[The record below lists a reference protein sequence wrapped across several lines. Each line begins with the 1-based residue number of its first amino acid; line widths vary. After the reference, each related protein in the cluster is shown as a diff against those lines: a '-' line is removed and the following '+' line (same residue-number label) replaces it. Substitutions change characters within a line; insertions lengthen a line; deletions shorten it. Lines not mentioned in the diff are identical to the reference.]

1 MKTFCVYINLCSA
14 YACMMLENLSND
26 FPCFIETGNPDSM
39 GIAELT
45 IQCREEDAASIEN
58 MIADLV

>member
-1 MKTFCVYINLCSA
+1 
-14 YACMMLENLSND
+14 MMLENLSND